1 MKIYILTC
9 VNGQGRVVSAEPF
22 ISEWEAKN
30 ALKRQYYTEAEEFDE
45 EDRGYIQDE
54 SAFVGHEECSYYW
67 QIFTKEL

>member
-9 VNGQGRVVSAEPF
+9 VNEQGIVVSADPF

-45 EDRGYIQDE
+45 EDRGGIQDE
-54 SAFVGHEECSYYW
+54 TAFVGNDDDHYYW
-67 QIFTKEL
+67 QIFQEEL